1 MAHSVVLTGKHPYAL
16 LQRFSCRY
24 VAIVAAL
31 LCNRQRLVQ
40 CSYRR
45 TLLQSIHHC
54 GIALHRI
61 ASHCIVSHRIALH
74 RIASHRRFI
83 AEHGGVGSPQ
93 VTPTWPQ
100 VTPTWPQ
107 VTPTWPQVTPT
118 WLAWRA
124 AAACAV
130 HTLKILWTAQP
141 AMSAL
146 R

>member
-31 LCNRQRLVQ
+31 LCNRQRLVK
-40 CSYRR
+40 CSCRR

-93 VTPTWPQ
+93 VTPTWAQ
-100 VTPTWPQ
+100 G
-107 VTPTWPQVTPT
+107 TPT

-130 HTLKILWTAQP
+130 HTEDPVYSMQP

>member
-24 VAIVAAL
+24 VAIVAAV
-31 LCNRQRLVQ
+31 LCNRQRLVK

-45 TLLQSIHHC
+45 TSLQSIHHC

-61 ASHCIVSHRIALH
+61 ASHFIALH
-74 RIASHRRFI
+74 CRFI
-83 AEHGGVGSPQ
+83 AEHGGVGS
-93 VTPTWPQ
+93 
-100 VTPTWPQ
+100 
-107 VTPTWPQVTPT
+107 PQVTPT

-130 HTLKILWTAQP
+130 HTLKILCTAQP
-141 AMSAL
+141 AMSHRFTLAFVSEWVRRCGNAAYSTPL
-146 R
+146 GASVRSEL